1 MALSS
6 DWPGRD
12 SALYNHT
19 LWLFNRQEPLL
30 RVLLVKKGDLG
41 RGFDSCTESGSG
53 KDVPTGPLLSLGPHF
68 ALPLIILQ
76 RGMRAFK
83 RVCSGAED
91 NSTEGLNNYVFPFS
105 RISTTQLIP
114 TPFRFR

>member
-12 SALYNHT
+12 SALYNHK
-19 LWLFNRQEPLL
+19 LGFYNGQEPLL
-30 RVLLVKKGDLG
+30 WVLLVKKGYLG
-41 RGFDSCTESGSG
+41 RGFDSCAKSGSG
-53 KDVPTGPLLSLGPHF
+53 KDVPTGHLFSLGPHS

-76 RGMRAFK
+76 RGMRAFQHAY
-83 RVCSGAED
+83 SGAED

-105 RISTTQLIP
+105 GISTTQQHP
-114 TPFRFR
+114 NCTQV